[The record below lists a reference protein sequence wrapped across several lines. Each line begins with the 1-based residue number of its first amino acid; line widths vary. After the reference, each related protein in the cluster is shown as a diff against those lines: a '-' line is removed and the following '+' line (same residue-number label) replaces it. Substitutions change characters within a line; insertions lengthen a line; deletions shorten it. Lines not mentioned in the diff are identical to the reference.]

1 LEHFR
6 ENYYR
11 LDPIDKK
18 PRNDW
23 NERLDRGNFRLHP
36 GRISE
41 GCITLDDDYENP
53 NEIWKKLKKI
63 IDGTSTIEVDDN
75 YKGKTALITDAWT
88 AAHGAI
94 IPRKLKKYGELIVTD
109 NSPQQKFVD
118 FRLSL

>member
-53 NEIWKKLKKI
+53 NEIWKKRQFKSEVQQVLMAEDKI
-63 IDGTSTIEVDDN
+63 
-75 YKGKTALITDAWT
+75 L
-88 AAHGAI
+88 
-94 IPRKLKKYGELIVTD
+94 RKAFDSQGI
-109 NSPQQKFVD
+109 F
-118 FRLSL
+118 